1 MTYLVWVST
10 VIIAM
15 SKTSLL
21 RTRQAIPNHT
31 VGSGNFLAYGPELK
45 NRFWHAT
52 RTPSASIYESG
63 QTGPLTLAILEETCD
78 EVVLSNDQ
86 GDLKIRPLRY
96 RGSVGSHH

>member
-1 MTYLVWVST
+1 MTYPVWVST
-10 VIIAM
+10 VIIAV

-31 VGSGNFLAYGPELK
+31 IGSGNFLAYGLALK
-45 NRFWHAT
+45 NKFWHTT
-52 RTPSASIYESG
+52 RTPSASVYESG

-86 GDLKIRPLRY
+86 GNLKDTTFA
-96 RGSVGSHH
+96 V